1 MELDYLIRLLLL
13 RVSCLQSNHQ
23 ATAKINSY
31 MERYREL
38 RTMLTKIVRQFRKSP
53 DIKLGRFS
61 IEIFLRVDSLI
72 PVRFY
77 CSD

>member
-13 RVSCLQSNHQ
+13 RVSCLQNNHQ

-38 RTMLTKIVRQFRKSP
+38 RTMLTKIV
-53 DIKLGRFS
+53 
-61 IEIFLRVDSLI
+61 
-72 PVRFY
+72 
-77 CSD
+77 